1 MNILFLLRGT
11 GIGGL
16 EVVTSVLANQFASKG
31 HKVSLFIFRREDGPL
46 VTTLLSK
53 EIKICQ
59 YHQYSCNVDSIRTL
73 RQFVEAN
80 HVQLIINQ
88 WGLPLVPIKVARK
101 ATRGLHVPIISVYHN
116 SPDANGRI
124 QGINLKLAQTRSP
137 FKHALLK
144 CVRYAFK
151 QVTSY
156 SMRYNY
162 RQSDVYLVLSE
173 SYRNIFQDFTRLRET
188 PKLRVMVNPITL
200 DKVDFT
206 YKAAE
211 KKKEILY
218 VGRLDAVQKCVHRVL
233 DTWAFLE
240 SRHPDWKL
248 TIVGDGPDR
257 QNLEAQVASIGLE
270 RVSFEGFQ
278 KPLPYYQ
285 RASILVLT
293 SDFEGFPL
301 VLAEAMSCGV
311 VPVVYDSFAAVR
323 DIIDTG
329 KDGIIVPKEDN
340 GFSVEAMAKG
350 IGQVIE
356 DCETTRL
363 MARAAIAKSKNYS
376 IEAIYENWMGLF
388 QELGI
393 RS

>member
-1 MNILFLLRGT
+1 
-11 GIGGL
+11 
-16 EVVTSVLANQFASKG
+16 
-31 HKVSLFIFRREDGPL
+31 
-46 VTTLLSK
+46 
-53 EIKICQ
+53 
-59 YHQYSCNVDSIRTL
+59 
-73 RQFVEAN
+73 
-80 HVQLIINQ
+80 
-88 WGLPLVPIKVARK
+88 
-101 ATRGLHVPIISVYHN
+101 
-116 SPDANGRI
+116 
-124 QGINLKLAQTRSP
+124 
-137 FKHALLK
+137 
-144 CVRYAFK
+144 
-151 QVTSY
+151 
-156 SMRYNY
+156 MRYNY

-233 DTWAFLE
+233 DTWALLE

-270 RVSFEGFQ
+270 RVPFEGFQ

-340 GFSVEAMAKG
+340 GFSVEGMAKG
-350 IGQVIE
+350 IEQVIE

-363 MARAAIAKSKNYS
+363 MACAAIAKSKNYS